1 MLLTRD
7 QILGTKDLQTETI
20 PIPEWGG
27 DVIVTELPSSDAAT
41 LHEFIHVGDGEERVI
56 DNEYLMAKLAA
67 RCLVDDQG
75 TRLFCDD
82 DYKLLARKHPRA
94 VAVIGAAALK
104 LNVLS
109 SAAHD
114 DAVKNSEPEA
124 SEDFISA

>member
-7 QILGTKDLQTETI
+7 QILDAKDLATEI
-20 PIPEWGG
+20 ISIPEWCG

-41 LHEFIHVGDGEERVI
+41 LHEFIHTGDDDERVI

-75 TRLFCDD
+75 NRLFRDD
-82 DYKLLARKHPRA
+82 DYRLLARKHPRA

-109 SAAHD
+109 SKAHD

-124 SEDFISA
+124 SEDFTSA